1 MTLTM
6 FDSINVADIPST
18 GMDAV
23 AGYVGGN
30 WPTFPA
36 LVKRFP
42 HLPALSIAV
51 NASQDAQCLD
61 VEKGDATPADVPFWL
76 DKQARLHPDRTP
88 IIYTSASQIAAVRAA
103 AGRRRYLLWSAH
115 YGSGQHI
122 CGSCGYPG
130 ADATQFD
137 DHGAHGEHIDRTIMS
152 PAFLAAF
159 APPPPKVP
167 VIVRASR
174 SLVRVAIA
182 VLHRTGLL
190 TEKPWGAFPLPA
202 SDWYG
207 IDDHTP
213 HSHSGVNPADQRAVK
228 QIQREIGAKADGGF
242 GPVTAGLVVAYQRR
256 RKILPADGA
265 VGVHTWTDMDN
276 NN

>member
-6 FDSINVADIPST
+6 FDSTTVADIPST

-30 WPTFPA
+30 WPTYAA

-51 NASQDAQCLD
+51 NSSQDAQCLD

-76 DKQARLHPDRTP
+76 DKQARLHPGRTP

-115 YGSGQHI
+115 YGVGEHV
-122 CGSCGYPG
+122 CGRCGYPG

-137 DHGAHGEHIDRTIMS
+137 DKGAHGEHIDRTVMS
-152 PAFLAAF
+152 AAFLAAF
-159 APPPPKVP
+159 APKVP
-167 VIVRASR
+167 VLSAIPVVFRKVISIV
-174 SLVRVAIA
+174 LPV
-182 VLHRTGLL
+182 HHDTGLAS
-190 TEKPWGAFPLPA
+190 EKPWGAFPLKA
-202 SDWYG
+202 GWYG
-207 IDDHTP
+207 LNDGTAN
-213 HSHSGVNPADQRAVK
+213 SHSGLNPADQRGVK
-228 QIQREIGAKADGGF
+228 QVQREVGVVADGKF
-242 GPVTAGLVVAYQRR
+242 GPVTAAAVVRWQRVHR
-256 RKILPADGA
+256 VAPADGA
-265 VGVHTWTDMDN
+265 VGVHTWNAMTQG
-276 NN
+276 

>member
-6 FDSINVADIPST
+6 FDSTTVTDIPST

-23 AGYVGGN
+23 AGYVGGDFTT
-30 WPTFPA
+30 WPA
-36 LVKRFP
+36 LVKRYP

-61 VEKGDATPADVPFWL
+61 VEKGDATPADVPGWL
-76 DKQARLHPDRTP
+76 DRQARLHPGRTP
-88 IIYTSASQIAAVRAA
+88 ILYTSASQIAAVRAA

-115 YGSGQHI
+115 YGDGEHI
-122 CGSCGYPG
+122 CGSCQFPK

-137 DHGAHGEHIDRTIMS
+137 DHGAHGEHIDRTVMS

-174 SLVRVAIA
+174 SVVRVAIA

-190 TEKPWGAFPLPA
+190 TEKPWGAYPLPA
-202 SDWYG
+202 TDWYG

-228 QIQREIGAKADGGF
+228 QIQREVGVLADGVY
-242 GPVTAGLVVAYQRR
+242 GPATARAVALWQRAHR
-256 RKILPADGA
+256 LTGDGA
-265 VGVHTWTDMDN
+265 VGPVTWNAMTRG
-276 NN
+276 